1 MGLDN
6 TLNLKEGQW
15 LVANCG
21 NIPSEKNCKLVIMAP
36 ENQRDDLVEA
46 AVSHAIKTHNHQDSS
61 ELRNELNKAIETV
74 SV

>member
-1 MGLDN
+1 MGLD
-6 TLNLKEGQW
+6 TRLNLKEGQW

-21 NIPSEKNCKLVIMAP
+21 KIPSEKNYKLVLMAP
-36 ENQRDDLVEA
+36 ENQRDDLIEA
-46 AVSHAIKTHNHQDSS
+46 AVSHAIKTHNHQDTP